1 MNKTSKVKN
10 ISDDGNS
17 YSPFRELGGIFRK
30 LEGILLVLFFFF
42 APDTFAQ
49 KMKHPSLVFTPE
61 RIQQAKKQVKEDAKM
76 VTAWNDIIKVADEN
90 LKKNDLLKTDYLALA
105 YLMTDDKKY
114 ADKAKT
120 ILLNS
125 VRGKQ
130 WFSTDEMMLRKPA
143 WRADLGLANKCK
155 ICAIA
160 FDGIYNALNEDERK
174 EIATGLFKLGVVP
187 SLEDWFLEPTRIH
200 SLNSMGHNWWTACAG
215 MGGLLATSIE
225 NEVPEAGKAAAKL
238 YAQLPEWFSFAG
250 DELQNKPKTFD
261 VNGGMY
267 ESINYATFGTSEAL
281 LFRIA
286 WQNAHPAVKPNRIP
300 ELDKTPEF
308 FMYFAYPRT
317 GILNSVNFGDSH
329 SNVVGD
335 NTLMFLYALGNKNKN
350 ILWYL
355 NQVVDGQHR
364 EGNYQNTPI
373 GFLYFPDTKN
383 APEVPDLANSQIFPD
398 FGWASFRTS
407 WDKNATMLA
416 VKSGHTWNH
425 SHADAN
431 SFIIYHKGD
440 VIIKDAGNCSYPN
453 PEYGQYFFQSQ
464 AHNVVLFNGEGQPTN
479 QQYEGSLLDGNLSNM
494 MDAGNIKYILANGTG
509 PYANN
514 FVRNFRHFLWIDNVI
529 YIIDDLKTYKQG
541 KFEWL
546 WHTEGEV
553 TKSGI
558 DMNVSNQNASVAVRP
573 IYPEY
578 LVPSGFVHDYPTF
591 MNVEEKQG
599 PTEDLKGK
607 ETYYSF
613 KYPIETNRVKGLT
626 AIILKDS
633 MNEKNLPKM
642 EKIEGKDWIGLR
654 IRNKGKI
661 TDLYINQLADG
672 HLMHMNS
679 WIWAD
684 GWETDA
690 YMFAVTYAEN
700 AKPSEAKDIFVAYG
714 SALRRDGISYVGSL
728 SKLFLVQHNSGKE
741 GQLTVEGQPLMNATF
756 YSPIKPASFI
766 LNGTK
771 SDVNFENKQITVKID
786 RRK

>member
-1 MNKTSKVKN
+1 MNKEKN
-10 ISDDGNS
+10 MAYVGNFN
-17 YSPFRELGGIFRK
+17 SPLRGSGGFF
-30 LEGILLVLFFFF
+30 LILALLFSF
-42 APDTFAQ
+42 TLSAQ
-49 KMKHPSLVFTPE
+49 KIKHPSLVFTSE
-61 RIQQAKKQVKEDAKM
+61 RIQLAKKQVKEDAGM
-76 VTAWNDIIKVADEN
+76 EAALNNILKVADDN

-114 ADKAKT
+114 ADKAKS

-143 WRADLGLANKCK
+143 WRADLGLAGKCRVS
-155 ICAIA
+155 AIA
-160 FDGIYNALNEDERK
+160 FDGIYNALNPDERK
-174 EIATGLFKLGVVP
+174 EIATGLYKLGVVP
-187 SLEDWFLEPTRIH
+187 SLEDWLLDPTRIH
-200 SLNSMGHNWWTACAG
+200 SLNSMGHNWWTACTG

-225 NEVPEAGKAAAKL
+225 NEIPEAAKYATKL
-238 YAQLPEWFSFAG
+238 YNQLPEWFSFAG
-250 DELQNKPKTFD
+250 DVLQNKPKTFD
-261 VNGGMY
+261 INGGMY

-286 WQNAHPAVKPNRIP
+286 WQNAHPSVKPGNIP

-308 FMYFAYPRT
+308 FMHFAYPRT
-317 GILNSVNFGDSH
+317 GILYSVNFGDSH
-329 SNVVGD
+329 SNVAGD
-335 NTLMFLYALGNKNKN
+335 NTLMLLYALGNKDKN

-355 NQVVDGQHR
+355 SQVVEGQHR
-364 EGNYQNTPI
+364 EGNSRNTPI

-383 APEVPDLANSQIFPD
+383 APVAPDLACSQLFSD

-407 WDKNATMLA
+407 WNKNATMLA

-431 SFIIYHKGD
+431 SFILYHKGD

-453 PEYGQYFFQSQ
+453 PEYRNYFFQSQ
-464 AHNVVLFNGEGQPTN
+464 AHNIVLFNGEGQPTN
-479 QQYEGSLLDGNLSNM
+479 QQYEGSMLDGSLNSL

-514 FVRNFRHFLWIDNVI
+514 FSRNFRHFLWIDNVI

-541 KFEWL
+541 TFEWL
-546 WHTEGEV
+546 WHTEGSV
-553 TKSGI
+553 KKNGI
-558 DMNVSNQNASVAVRP
+558 DMQVVNNNASVVIRP

-591 MNVEEKQG
+591 LNVEEMQG

-613 KYPIETNRVKGLT
+613 KYPVETNRIKGLT

-633 MNEKNLPKM
+633 VNGKNLPKM
-642 EKIEGKDWIGLR
+642 ERTEGKDWIGLR
-654 IRNKGKI
+654 IKNKGKV

-672 HLMHMNS
+672 KLMHMNS
-679 WIWAD
+679 WIQAD

-700 AKPSEAKDIFVAYG
+700 AKPSEAKDIFIAYG
-714 SALRRDGISYVGSL
+714 SALRRDGVSYFGSL
-728 SKLFLVQHNSGKE
+728 PKLNAIQKNEGKE
-741 GQLTVEGQPLMNATF
+741 VQITVEGQPLINATF
-756 YSPIKPASFI
+756 FSKAQPATLI
-766 LNGTK
+766 LNNKK
-771 SDVNFENKQITVKID
+771 SDVNYSNQQINIKID
-786 RRK
+786 SRKSE